1 MEPLSTIK
9 FQLGIPTIGPPGPTG
24 PTGTSAPAESMP
36 GPSWIA
42 GNGILSYLSVESF
55 PLDSNAVRSVLGQG
69 PIVIPNL
76 STSAFFLNANVNFF
90 ASSASY
96 VMTIGRS
103 TEQVYFTNTPIADQ
117 TINIADGY
125 YLTSNITVTSN
136 TNILASAID
145 PLNESVQP
153 ISLSCQFIDTV
164 TEGTYYYNVFIGN
177 SGSSNTLLN
186 PYGQL
191 GVLQVKP

>member
-9 FQLGIPTIGPPGPTG
+9 FQVGIPTIGPPGPIG
-24 PTGTSAPAESMP
+24 PTGSAAPPELIP

-42 GNGILSYLSVESF
+42 GDGILSYLSVDNL
-55 PLDSNAVRSVLGQG
+55 PLDTNVVHSVLRQG
-69 PIVIPNL
+69 PFLIPAL
-76 STSAFFLNANVNFF
+76 STSSFFLNANVNFF
-90 ASSASY
+90 ASTPSY

-103 TEQVYFTNTPIADQ
+103 LTSIPFNGAPITSE
-117 TINIADGY
+117 TINIADSNF
-125 YLTSNITVTSN
+125 LTSNITLTSN
-136 TNILASAID
+136 TSILASVID

-164 TEGTYYYNVFIGN
+164 TEGTYYYNVFVGN
-177 SGSSNTLLN
+177 SGSSNSILY

-191 GVLQVKP
+191 SVLQVMP